1 MENRPNPA
9 SLKVNRNILI
19 QVSWR
24 NSDNLNRLVDDIIIK
39 LSKFIITNIVC
50 L

>member
-9 SLKVNRNILI
+9 SLKVNSNILI

-39 LSKFIITNIVC
+39 LSRFIITSIVC